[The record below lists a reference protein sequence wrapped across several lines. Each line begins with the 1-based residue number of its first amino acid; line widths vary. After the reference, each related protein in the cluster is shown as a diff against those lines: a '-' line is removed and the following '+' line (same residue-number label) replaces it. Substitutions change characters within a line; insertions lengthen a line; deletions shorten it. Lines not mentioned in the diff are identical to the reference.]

1 MQCNAEE
8 SSRLGLLVHTV
19 RSHCLFYVFLPFDW
33 LFVAGKLIWFYAK
46 KLSSNV
52 LSTFLSRKM
61 SEMLKRMNRVSLSE
75 RVIERLWILTMG
87 Q

>member
-19 RSHCLFYVFLPFDW
+19 RSHCLFNVFLPFDW

-46 KLSSNV
+46 KLSPNV

-61 SEMLKRMNRVSLSE
+61 SGNAKEKEPCFTIGTSN
-75 RVIERLWILTMG
+75 
-87 Q
+87 

>member
-8 SSRLGLLVHTV
+8 SSRLGLLVHIV

-46 KLSSNV
+46 KLGPNV
-52 LSTFLSRKM
+52 LSTFLSRK
-61 SEMLKRMNRVSLSE
+61 MLKRMNRVSLSE
-75 RVIERLWILTMG
+75 RVIERFWILTMG

>member
-8 SSRLGLLVHTV
+8 SSRLSLLVHTV

-46 KLSSNV
+46 KLSPNV
-52 LSTFLSRKM
+52 LSTFLSRK
-61 SEMLKRMNRVSLSE
+61 MLKRMNRVSLSE

>member
-46 KLSSNV
+46 KLSPNV
-52 LSTFLSRKM
+52 LSTFLSRK
-61 SEMLKRMNRVSLSE
+61 MLKRMNRVSLSE

>member
-8 SSRLGLLVHTV
+8 SSRLGLFVHTV

-46 KLSSNV
+46 KLSPNV
-52 LSTFLSRKM
+52 LSTFLSRK
-61 SEMLKRMNRVSLSE
+61 MLKRMNRVSLSE

>member
-19 RSHCLFYVFLPFDW
+19 RSHCLFNVFLPFDW

-46 KLSSNV
+46 KLSPNV
-52 LSTFLSRKM
+52 LSTFLSRK
-61 SEMLKRMNRVSLSE
+61 MLKRMNRVSLSE

>member
-46 KLSSNV
+46 KLSPNV

-61 SEMLKRMNRVSLSE
+61 LKRMNRVSPSE

>member
-46 KLSSNV
+46 KLSPNV
-52 LSTFLSRKM
+52 LSTYLSRK
-61 SEMLKRMNRVSLSE
+61 MLKRMNRVSLSE

>member
-33 LFVAGKLIWFYAK
+33 LFIAGKLIWFYAK
-46 KLSSNV
+46 KLSPNV
-52 LSTFLSRKM
+52 LSTFLSRK
-61 SEMLKRMNRVSLSE
+61 MLKRMNRVSLSE

>member
-46 KLSSNV
+46 KLSPNV

-61 SEMLKRMNRVSLSE
+61 LKRMNLVSLSE